1 MAYAS
6 PGTDDT
12 STDLDTDEKNHML
25 ELGQL
30 VSLTASDSGNKA
42 KDKLLGQK
50 ALRRLAQNR
59 EAARKSRLRKKAY
72 VEQLEISRLKLSQLE
87 QELQRARQQGIF
99 IPTPGDD
106 QQPNSTSEKAGA
118 LAFDKD
124 YAGWEDEHRK
134 QISEL
139 RAALSAHAGDDELR
153 RIVDG
158 VMAHHHEAFR
168 LKCVAARADAFHVLS
183 GMWKTPVERCFM
195 WLGGFR
201 PSEILKFL
209 ASHLDPLTERQLAS
223 VHGLQQSSQQAEEGI
238 SQRVQA
244 LQQSVAETLASSGS
258 PCLPVPA
265 GRAPPPGDD
274 AAPDCSGTMAAAV
287 AKLGALESLVHEADG
302 LRRQT
307 LEQMQRVLTTRQSA
321 RALLVI
327 SDYLSRLRALSS
339 LWIARPRE

>member
-1 MAYAS
+1 MSY
-6 PGTDDT
+6 
-12 STDLDTDEKNHML
+12 
-25 ELGQL
+25 
-30 VSLTASDSGNKA
+30 
-42 KDKLLGQK
+42 
-50 ALRRLAQNR
+50 LRR
-59 EAARKSRLRKKAY
+59 
-72 VEQLEISRLKLSQLE
+72 
-87 QELQRARQQGIF
+87 
-99 IPTPGDD
+99 T
-106 QQPNSTSEKAGA
+106 
-118 LAFDKD
+118 
-124 YAGWEDEHRK
+124 
-134 QISEL
+134 
-139 RAALSAHAGDDELR
+139 
-153 RIVDG
+153 
-158 VMAHHHEAFR
+158 HEAEIR
-168 LKCVAARADAFHVLS
+168 LFHTVQ
-183 GMWKTPVERCFM
+183 
-195 WLGGFR
+195 
-201 PSEILKFL
+201 FL

-287 AKLGALESLVHEADG
+287 AKLGALESLVHEVQYSTCRVCELICRIIGTSFFCFYIYGLCLQADG

>member
-72 VEQLEISRLKLSQLE
+72 VEQLENSRLKLSQLE

-106 QQPNSTSEKAGA
+106 QQPNSTSEKGA

-201 PSEILKFL
+201 PSEILKY
-209 ASHLDPLTERQLAS
+209 S
-223 VHGLQQSSQQAEEGI
+223 SSQAI
-238 SQRVQA
+238 WTPSP
-244 LQQSVAETLASSGS
+244 SGS
-258 PCLPVPA
+258 S
-265 GRAPPPGDD
+265 RAYT
-274 AAPDCSGTMAAAV
+274 ACSSPRSKPKRASRSGC
-287 AKLGALESLVHEADG
+287 KRCSSRSRRPS
-302 LRRQT
+302 RRQGPRAC
-307 LEQMQRVLTTRQSA
+307 LCLQVVLLRLATTPLQTA
-321 RALLVI
+321 RGRWRRRLRSLSLLKAWCMRLTVCGGRL
-327 SDYLSRLRALSS
+327 LSRCSAC
-339 LWIARPRE
+339 